1 MGFLAS
7 HVAGLK
13 SKKYEMFWPNVA
25 EIYAPVVTKNLG
37 LGPFGALWGVI
48 LGGTLLVFFLSDKSV
63 LVTGLILF
71 YPLAL

>member
-48 LGGTLLVFFLSDKSV
+48 LGGTLLVFFLSD
-63 LVTGLILF
+63 
-71 YPLAL
+71 